1 MLPSAIQYR
10 VFDLD
15 AVAVDMDLLSAE
27 ERARVE
33 RKRTPL
39 LRQRQAASFQ
49 CLRETLGAV
58 LGLPPAGLTVARRE
72 GGKPYLPGQALGFNL
87 SHSEGIGLLAWGPGE
102 LGVDIEALIDRPS
115 EALGREILTAAEF
128 EAWQSQPEALRQVW
142 LTRAWCRKE
151 AVLKAFGEG
160 LRIAPGRLELGG
172 GAGEG
177 RAWVCRF
184 EGRECLGHDLAADI
198 PAGYCAALCLL
209 SS

>member
-15 AVAVDMDLLSAE
+15 AVAVDMGLLAAE

-33 RKRTPL
+33 RKCTPL

-49 CLRETLGAV
+49 CLREILGGV
-58 LGLPPAGLTVARRE
+58 LGLPPADLPIARRE

-102 LGVDIEALIDRPS
+102 LGVDIEALIARPS
-115 EALGREILTAAEF
+115 DALAREILTSTEF
-128 EAWQSQPEALRQVW
+128 EAWQAQPAAARQDW

-151 AVLKAFGEG
+151 AVLKAFGDG
-160 LRIAPGRLELGG
+160 LRTAPARLDVGG

-177 RAWVCRF
+177 RAWVCRLD
-184 EGRECLGHDLAADI
+184 GRECLGHDLVAGI
-198 PAGYCAALCLL
+198 PVGYCAALCLL
-209 SS
+209 AG